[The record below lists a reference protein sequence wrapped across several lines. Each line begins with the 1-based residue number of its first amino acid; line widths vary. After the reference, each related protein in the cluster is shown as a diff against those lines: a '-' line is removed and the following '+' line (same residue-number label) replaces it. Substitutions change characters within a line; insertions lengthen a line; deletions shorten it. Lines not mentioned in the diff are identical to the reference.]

1 MADDL
6 ARAADEVALEELEAG
21 VGAVVVIV
29 VRVDAVGDGAQAAA
43 AELGDQR
50 DELRR
55 ADRARVDLGERGEV
69 QQPLGRGL
77 PGVAVQ
83 GEHVAVLAQAAEA
96 LDQRLVGDAVGRDLQ
111 DDALRAEGQ
120 RVHRQQELGGDVE
133 ERGRAAGGLAQAEV
147 AQGAG
152 GDARGRGVR
161 ALGAGLAAV
170 EQLVAGQ
177 AAVGVQDRLARE
189 EDLDV

>member
-1 MADDL
+1 M
-6 ARAADEVALEELEAG
+6 
-21 VGAVVVIV
+21 
-29 VRVDAVGDGAQAAA
+29 
-43 AELGDQR
+43 
-50 DELRR
+50 
-55 ADRARVDLGERGEV
+55 
-69 QQPLGRGL
+69 
-77 PGVAVQ
+77 
-83 GEHVAVLAQAAEA
+83 LAQAAEA

-133 ERGRAAGGLAQAEV
+133 EGGRAAGGLAQAEV
-147 AQGAG
+147 AQRAG

-189 EDLDV
+189 EDLDVEAIGGAGGAVAARARCSAIACVVGRCARDLERSSTGSEGVRRPRGKETARRERRAVSGRRDTAMCRMWDRPEAGER